1 MLTLTSLM
9 LRSVSLA
16 VGSHPVSSVGLGI
29 LTLII
34 VVGWLSATTIG
45 TWAYFASEGKP
56 DA

>member
-9 LRSVSLA
+9 LQSVSLA
-16 VGSHPVSSVGLGI
+16 VGSHPVSSVELGI
-29 LTLII
+29 LTLVF
-34 VVGWLSATTIG
+34 VVGWLSAAAIG